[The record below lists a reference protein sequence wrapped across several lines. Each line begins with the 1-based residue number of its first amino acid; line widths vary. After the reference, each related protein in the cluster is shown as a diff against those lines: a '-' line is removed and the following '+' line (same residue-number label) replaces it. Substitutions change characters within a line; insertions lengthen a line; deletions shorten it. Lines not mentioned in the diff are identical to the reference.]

1 MQVKQITE
9 LSNSQFAAK
18 RRPVTE
24 ERLQNEYD
32 YYRSL
37 MLLQKMLNVGLITQ
51 EEFVKIDLR
60 NRQSFSPFGAE
71 LMP

>member
-18 RRPVTE
+18 RKPVTE

-37 MLLQKMLNVGLITQ
+37 MLLQKMLNAGLITH

>member
-18 RRPVTE
+18 RKPVTE

>member
-9 LSNSQFAAK
+9 LTTTHVDAK
-18 RRPVTE
+18 QRPVTE
-24 ERLQNEYD
+24 ERLQHEYD

-37 MLLQKMLNVGLITQ
+37 KLLQKMLNAGLITQ
-51 EEFVKIDLR
+51 EEFEKIDRR
-60 NRQSFSPFGAE
+60 NRQSFSPFGVE

>member
-9 LSNSQFAAK
+9 LSTSPIAA
-18 RRPVTE
+18 RRKPVTE
-24 ERLQNEYD
+24 ERLQREYD

-37 MLLQKMLNVGLITQ
+37 KLLQKMLRVGLITQ
-51 EEFVKIDLR
+51 EEFEKIDQR
-60 NRQSFSPFGAE
+60 NRQSFSPFGVE

>member
-9 LSNSQFAAK
+9 LTTTHVDVK
-18 RRPVTE
+18 RRPITE
-24 ERLQNEYD
+24 EKLQGEYD

-37 MLLQKMLNVGLITQ
+37 KLLRKMLGAGLITK
-51 EEFVKIDLR
+51 EEFVKIDRR
-60 NRQSFSPFGAE
+60 NRQSFSPFGVE

>member
-9 LSNSQFAAK
+9 LTTTHADAK

-24 ERLQNEYD
+24 EKLQNEYD

-37 MLLQKMLNVGLITQ
+37 KLLQKMLNAGIITQ
-51 EEFVKIDLR
+51 GEFEKIDRR
-60 NRQSFSPFGAE
+60 NRQSFSPFGVE

>member
-9 LSNSQFAAK
+9 LPNTHIDAK
-18 RRPVTE
+18 RKPVTAE
-24 ERLQNEYD
+24 KLQNEYD

-37 MLLQKMLNVGLITQ
+37 KLLQKMLNTGLITQ
-51 EEFVKIDLR
+51 EEFVKIDRR
-60 NRQSFSPFGAE
+60 NRQSFSPFGVE

>member
-9 LSNSQFAAK
+9 LTTTHVDAK
-18 RRPVTE
+18 PKPITE
-24 ERLQNEYD
+24 EKLQSEYD

>member
-18 RRPVTE
+18 RKPVTE

-60 NRQSFSPFGAE
+60 NRQSFSPFGAK

>member
-18 RRPVTE
+18 RKPVTE

-37 MLLQKMLNVGLITQ
+37 KLLRKMLDAGLITKK
-51 EEFVKIDLR
+51 EFVKIDRR
-60 NRQSFSPFGAE
+60 NRQSFSPFGVE

>member
-18 RRPVTE
+18 RKPVTE

-37 MLLQKMLNVGLITQ
+37 MLLQKKLNVGLITQ

>member
-9 LSNSQFAAK
+9 LSTSPFAAK
-18 RRPVTE
+18 RKPVTE
-24 ERLQNEYD
+24 ERLQREYD

-37 MLLQKMLNVGLITQ
+37 KLLQKMLSVGLITQ
-51 EEFVKIDLR
+51 EEFEKIDQR
-60 NRQSFSPFGAE
+60 NRQSFSPFGVE

>member
-9 LSNSQFAAK
+9 LTTTHVDAK

-24 ERLQNEYD
+24 EKLQNEYD

-37 MLLQKMLNVGLITQ
+37 KLLQKMLNAGLITQ
-51 EEFVKIDLR
+51 EEFEKIDRR
-60 NRQSFSPFGAE
+60 NRQSFSPFGVE

>member
-18 RRPVTE
+18 RKPVTE

-60 NRQSFSPFGAE
+60 NRQSFSPFGVE

>member
-9 LSNSQFAAK
+9 HPASQFTANRK
-18 RRPVTE
+18 PVTE
-24 ERLQNEYD
+24 ERLQCEYD

-37 MLLQKMLNVGLITQ
+37 KLLRKMLDAGLITK
-51 EEFVKIDLR
+51 EEFVKIDRR
-60 NRQSFSPFGAE
+60 NRQSFSPFGVE